1 MNFLEEKIISDGV
14 IKEGNILKVDNFLNH
29 QIDIDKQAGADVV
42 GLVVAIEKGQQ
53 RGGKLLREAGYHL
66 ESIAII
72 DDMNSRHRLFISE
85 ATDKLWN
92 ICLKNA
98 TTRSSQKSIF

>member
-29 QIDIDKQAGADVV
+29 QIDIVKQAGADVV
-42 GLVVAIEKGQQ
+42 GLGVALEKGQQ
-53 RGGKLLREAGYHL
+53 RGGKFLREAGYPL

-72 DDMNSRHRLFISE
+72 DDMDFETQTIHFRDNR
-85 ATDKLWN
+85 
-92 ICLKNA
+92 
-98 TTRSSQKSIF
+98 

>member
-42 GLVVAIEKGQQ
+42 GLASPLK
-53 RGGKLLREAGYHL
+53 RGNRGAASFSARRDTTWSPSRL
-66 ESIAII
+66 STTWI
-72 DDMNSRHRLFISE
+72 SRHRLFISE
-85 ATDKLWN
+85 TTDKLWS
-92 ICLKNA
+92 ICLRNA

>member
-42 GLVVAIEKGQQ
+42 GLGVAIEKGRQASP
-53 RGGKLLREAGYHL
+53 RGGIPSGVHRDYR
-66 ESIAII
+66 
-72 DDMNSRHRLFISE
+72 RHGFRD
-85 ATDKLWN
+85 TDYSFQRQQIN
-92 ICLKNA
+92 YG
-98 TTRSSQKSIF
+98 IFV

>member
-29 QIDIDKQAGADVV
+29 QIDIVKQAGADIV
-42 GLVVAIEKGQQ
+42 GLGVALEKGQQ
-53 RGGKLLREAGYHL
+53 RGGKLLREAGYRQ

-72 DDMNSRHRLFISE
+72 DDMDFETQTIHFRDN
-85 ATDKLWN
+85 K
-92 ICLKNA
+92 
-98 TTRSSQKSIF
+98 

>member
-29 QIDIDKQAGADVV
+29 QIDIVKQSGADVV
-42 GLVVAIEKGQQ
+42 GLGVALEKGQQ
-53 RGGKLLREAGYHL
+53 RGGKLLREAEYHL

-72 DDMNSRHRLFISE
+72 DDMDFETQTIHFRDNR
-85 ATDKLWN
+85 
-92 ICLKNA
+92 
-98 TTRSSQKSIF
+98 

>member
-1 MNFLEEKIISDGV
+1 MNFLEEKIIPDGV

-42 GLVVAIEKGQQ
+42 GLVVALEKGQQ
-53 RGGKLLREAGYHL
+53 RGGKLLREARYYQ

-72 DDMNSRHRLFISE
+72 DDMDFETQTIHFRDNR
-85 ATDKLWN
+85 
-92 ICLKNA
+92 
-98 TTRSSQKSIF
+98 

>member
-14 IKEGNILKVDNFLNH
+14 IEEGNILKVNNFPNH

-42 GLVVAIEKGQQ
+42 GLGVALEKGQQ
-53 RGGKLLREAGYHL
+53 RGGKFLREAGYHL

-72 DDMNSRHRLFISE
+72 DDMDFE
-85 ATDKLWN
+85 
-92 ICLKNA
+92 
-98 TTRSSQKSIF
+98 SQTIHFRDNR

>member
-29 QIDIDKQAGADVV
+29 QIDIDKQSGADVV
-42 GLVVAIEKGQQ
+42 GLGVALEKGQQ

-66 ESIAII
+66 ESIATI
-72 DDMNSRHRLFISE
+72 DDMDFETQTIHFRDNR
-85 ATDKLWN
+85 
-92 ICLKNA
+92 
-98 TTRSSQKSIF
+98 